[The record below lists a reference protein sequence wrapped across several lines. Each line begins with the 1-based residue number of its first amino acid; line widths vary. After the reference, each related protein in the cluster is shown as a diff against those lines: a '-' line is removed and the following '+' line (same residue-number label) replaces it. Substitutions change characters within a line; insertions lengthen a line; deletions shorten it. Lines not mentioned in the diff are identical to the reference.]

1 MGTTLRIGIE
11 IGGTKQQLVAGDA
24 EGNIIDRC
32 RFSVDAEGG
41 GPVIR
46 ERIAEELPAL
56 VTAHKP
62 ERIGVGFGGPVDITK
77 GTVAVSHQVEGWSG
91 FPLRDWLHDLT
102 GLPVVIENDAN
113 TAALAEALRGA
124 GRGYNPAFY
133 INMGSGV
140 GGGLV
145 LDGKIYHGAAPGE
158 VEVGHLRLD
167 PDGTTVEDRCSGWAI
182 DRAIRAA
189 IADASDCTLAKL
201 IGDTENSE
209 GGEAKHLATAL
220 AQNDP
225 IAEAIHGTLT
235 RDLAFALSHVTHLI
249 HPQAITLGGGL
260 ALIGEPLRQG
270 IAENLPE
277 FLMEIYGEGPKIK
290 LAKLG
295 EDAVP
300 VGALLL

>member
-1 MGTTLRIGIE
+1 MTRIGIE

-24 EGNIIDRC
+24 EGNIIERC
-32 RFSVDAEGG
+32 RFSVDPKGG
-41 GPVIR
+41 GHVIR
-46 ERIAEELPAL
+46 ERIAEELAKL
-56 VTAHKP
+56 IAAHKP
-62 ERIGVGFGGPVDITK
+62 ERIGVGFGGPLDIAK

-124 GRGYNPAFY
+124 GRGFNPAFY

-145 LDGKIYHGAAPGE
+145 LDGIIYHGTAPGE

-167 PDGTTVEDRCSGWAI
+167 PDGTTVEDRCSGWAT

-189 IADASDCTLAKL
+189 ITDVPDCMLANL
-201 IGDTENSE
+201 IGDEQ
-209 GGEAKHLATAL
+209 GGEAKHLAAAL

-225 IAEAIHGTLT
+225 IAQSILGTLT
-235 RDLAFALSHVTHLI
+235 RDLAFALSHVTHLF
-249 HPQAITLGGGL
+249 HPQVITLGGGL
-260 ALIGEPLRQG
+260 ALVGEPLRQG
-270 IAENLPE
+270 IAGTLPE
-277 FLMEIYGEGPKIK
+277 ILMEIYGNGPQIK
-290 LAKLG
+290 LTELA

>member
-1 MGTTLRIGIE
+1 MSRIGIE

-24 EGNIIDRC
+24 EGNIINRR
-32 RFSVDAEGG
+32 RFSVDPAGG

-46 ERIAEELPAL
+46 DSLAEELPAL
-56 VTAHKP
+56 IATHNP
-62 ERIGVGFGGPVDITK
+62 ERIGVGFGGPVDIAN
-77 GTVAVSHQVEGWSG
+77 GTVAVSHQVGGWSG

-102 GLPVVIENDAN
+102 GLPVVIENDAIS
-113 TAALAEALRGA
+113 AALAEALRGA
-124 GRGYNPAFY
+124 GRGFNPAFY
-133 INMGSGV
+133 MNMGSGV

-182 DRAIRAA
+182 DRAIRA
-189 IADASDCTLAKL
+189 IIVDEPDCPLAKL
-201 IGDTENSE
+201 VGAET
-209 GGEAKHLATAL
+209 GGEAKHLVAAL
-220 AQNDP
+220 AQNDSSAKT
-225 IAEAIHGTLT
+225 ILENVT
-235 RDLAFALSHVTHLI
+235 RDLAFALSHVTHLF

-270 IAENLPE
+270 IADKLPE
-277 FLMEIYGEGPKIK
+277 FLMDIYGNGPLIK
-290 LAKLG
+290 LAELG

>member
-1 MGTTLRIGIE
+1 MTRIGIE

-24 EGNIIDRC
+24 EGNLIDRC
-32 RFSVDAEGG
+32 RFSVDPKGG

-46 ERIAEELPAL
+46 ERIAEELPKLIA
-56 VTAHKP
+56 AHKP
-62 ERIGVGFGGPVDITK
+62 ERIGVGFGGPLDIAK

-113 TAALAEALRGA
+113 IAALAEALRGA
-124 GRGYNPAFY
+124 GRGLNPAFY

-145 LDGKIYHGAAPGE
+145 LNGKIYHGIAPGE
-158 VEVGHLRLD
+158 AEVGHLRLD
-167 PDGTTVEDRCSGWAI
+167 PDGTTVEDRCSGWAT

-189 IADASDCTLAKL
+189 IADVPDCMLANL
-201 IGDTENSE
+201 IGDEQ
-209 GGEAKHLATAL
+209 GGEAKHLAAAL

-225 IAEAIHGTLT
+225 IAQSILGTLT
-235 RDLAFALSHVTHLI
+235 RDLAFALSHVTHLF
-249 HPQAITLGGGL
+249 HPQVITLGGGL
-260 ALIGEPLRQG
+260 ALVGEPLRQG
-270 IAENLPE
+270 IAGTLPE
-277 FLMEIYGEGPKIK
+277 ILMEIYGNGPQIK
-290 LAKLG
+290 LTELA

>member
-1 MGTTLRIGIE
+1 MSTPLRIGIE

-32 RFSVDAEGG
+32 RFSVDSGGG

-56 VTAHKP
+56 IATHKP
-62 ERIGVGFGGPVDITK
+62 ERIGVGFGGPVDIAK

-91 FPLRDWLHDLT
+91 FPLREWLHDLT

-124 GRGYNPAFY
+124 GRGFNPAFY

-145 LDGKIYHGAAPGE
+145 IDGKIYHGAAPGE

-167 PDGTTVEDRCSGWAI
+167 ADGATVEDRCSGWAV
-182 DRAIRAA
+182 DHAIREA
-189 IADASDCTLAKL
+189 IADVSDCPLAKL
-201 IGDTENSE
+201 IGDTEGSE
-209 GGEAKHLATAL
+209 AQHLAAAL
-220 AQNDP
+220 AQNDS
-225 IAEAIHGTLT
+225 IAQTILNTVT
-235 RDLAFALSHVTHLI
+235 SDLAFALSHVTHLF
-249 HPQAITLGGGL
+249 HPEAITLGGGL
-260 ALIGEPLRQG
+260 ALIGEPLRKG
-270 IAENLPE
+270 IADTLPE
-277 FLMEIYGEGPKIK
+277 FLMEIYGNGPQIK
-290 LAKLG
+290 LTELR

>member
-1 MGTTLRIGIE
+1 MATPLRIGIE
-11 IGGTKQQLVAGDA
+11 IGGTKQQLIVGDA
-24 EGNIIDRC
+24 EGSIIDRC
-32 RFSVDAEGG
+32 RFSVDSEGG
-41 GPVIR
+41 GLVIR
-46 ERIAEELPAL
+46 ERIAEELPKLIAG
-56 VTAHKP
+56 HQP

-91 FPLRDWLHDLT
+91 FPLREWLCELT

-124 GRGYNPAFY
+124 GRGFNPAFY

-167 PDGTTVEDRCSGWAI
+167 PDGTTVEDRCSGWAT

-189 IADASDCTLAKL
+189 IADAPDCTLAQL
-201 IGDTENSE
+201 IGSE
-209 GGEAKHLATAL
+209 TSGEAKHLTAAL
-220 AQNDP
+220 AQNDS
-225 IAEAIHGTLT
+225 IAETILDTLT
-235 RDLAFALSHVTHLI
+235 RDLAFALSHVTHLF
-249 HPQAITLGGGL
+249 HPQVITLGGGL
-260 ALIGEPLRQG
+260 ALIGESLRQG
-270 IAENLPE
+270 IAEKLPG
-277 FLMEIYGEGPKIK
+277 FLMEIYSNGPEIK
-290 LAKLG
+290 LAELG

>member
-1 MGTTLRIGIE
+1 MATPLRIGIE
-11 IGGTKQQLVAGDA
+11 IGGTKQQLIVGDA
-24 EGNIIDRC
+24 EGSIIDRC
-32 RFSVDAEGG
+32 RFSVDSEGG
-41 GPVIR
+41 GLVIR
-46 ERIAEELPAL
+46 ERIAEELPKLIAG
-56 VTAHKP
+56 HQP

-91 FPLRDWLHDLT
+91 FPLREWLCELT

-124 GRGYNPAFY
+124 GRGFNPAFY

-167 PDGTTVEDRCSGWAI
+167 PDGTTVEDRCSGWAT

-189 IADASDCTLAKL
+189 IADAPDCTLAQL
-201 IGDTENSE
+201 IGSE
-209 GGEAKHLATAL
+209 TSGEAKHLTAAL
-220 AQNDP
+220 AQNDS
-225 IAEAIHGTLT
+225 IAETILDTLT
-235 RDLAFALSHVTHLI
+235 RDLALALSHATHLF

-260 ALIGEPLRQG
+260 ALLGEPLRQG
-270 IAENLPE
+270 IANELPK
-277 FLMEIYGEGPKIK
+277 FLMEIYGNGPQIK
-290 LAKLG
+290 LAELG